1 MSADLSQQQVDD
13 FRAAFAVFD
22 KNSDACTAGVIT
34 AEELGE
40 VMRSLGQEPTEE
52 ELRDIVNELDVD
64 TSGSIDFE
72 EFLKMMAAKAKSM
85 DSEQEL
91 RQAFA
96 VFDRDGTGTIDAGE
110 LSHVLKSLGEKLSE
124 AEIEEI
130 IRQADVDGDGMIDYN
145 EFVRFIKSQ

>member
-1 MSADLSQQQVDD
+1 
-13 FRAAFAVFD
+13 
-22 KNSDACTAGVIT
+22 
-34 AEELGE
+34 
-40 VMRSLGQEPTEE
+40 
-52 ELRDIVNELDVD
+52 
-64 TSGSIDFE
+64 
-72 EFLKMMAAKAKSM
+72 MMAAKAKSM

-130 IRQADVDGDGMIDYN
+130 IRQADVDGDGMIDC
-145 EFVRFIKSQ
+145 EFIQS

>member
-1 MSADLSQQQVDD
+1 MSTEMSQQQLDD
-13 FRAAFAVFD
+13 FRAAFSVFD
-22 KNSDACTAGVIT
+22 KNSDGVIT

-72 EFLKMMAAKAKSM
+72 EFLKMMAAKSKSM

-96 VFDRDGTGTIDAGE
+96 VFDRDGTGTIDASE
-110 LSHVLKSLGEKLSE
+110 LSHVLKSLGEKLSD
-124 AEIEEI
+124 AEIDEI
-130 IRQADVDGDGMIDYN
+130 IKQADLNGDGAIDYN